1 MSLDNDLHLLSR
13 VALFDGFPPE
23 QLRLIA
29 FGTERE
35 LLRAGRELFK
45 QGDVS
50 TGGYVIAGGQ
60 IDQVIYRANR
70 EVLLDS
76 RFESQVI
83 GELGLITAAVRTA
96 SAVARTNSEVMFIP
110 RMLFHRMLNA
120 YPETAAILHQR
131 ISRSVLDMLEQLE
144 RLHETIQSA
153 PKFPRKPGY

>member
-1 MSLDNDLHLLSR
+1 MSLENDLHLLSR

-23 QLRLIA
+23 QLRLLA

-45 QGDVS
+45 QGDTS
-50 TGGYVIAGGQ
+50 SGGYVIAGGQ
-60 IDQVIYRANR
+60 IDLVIYRGNR

-76 RFESQVI
+76 RHEAQII

-120 YPETAAILHQR
+120 FPDSAVVLHRR
-131 ISRSVLDMLEQLE
+131 ISQSVLQMLAQLE
-144 RLHETIQSA
+144 RLHEAIESA
-153 PKFPRKPGY
+153 PKFPPKPGR